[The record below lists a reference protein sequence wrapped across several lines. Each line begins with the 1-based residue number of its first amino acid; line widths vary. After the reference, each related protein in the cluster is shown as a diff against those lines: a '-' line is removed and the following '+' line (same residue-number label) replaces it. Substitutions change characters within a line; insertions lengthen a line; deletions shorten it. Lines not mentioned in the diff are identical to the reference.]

1 VVCTACV
8 VFLFFF
14 LRGYKLAGPS
24 ARLSRATLLAFLA
37 DLVDTCLLGFVWG
50 VVAGSK

>member
-1 VVCTACV
+1 MYIAFVWSSLGFIA
-8 VFLFFF
+8 
-14 LRGYKLAGPS
+14 RKYGLAAPS